1 MLFRANGHDV
11 SVVEV
16 EIMLEYLVAWSRWGY
31 FGNGSSFL
39 STYPTT
45 FPPRVSLPL
54 SWASLSQQHV
64 HHASMYKRKIDCD
77 PREKSSAPRYADIM
91 PLIQGRQVE
100 VTRPS
105 VLGYPDLRRTQAKK
119 VVSRGRKTLDMRN
132 ETKWIA
138 EMLRLTCTPHREIGL
153 TPRCFDLD

>member
-1 MLFRANGHDV
+1 MFHDLIAL
-11 SVVEV
+11 SSFACFE
-16 EIMLEYLVAWSRWGY
+16 
-31 FGNGSSFL
+31 NCSSFL

-45 FPPRVSLPL
+45 CPPRVSLPL
-54 SWASLSQQHV
+54 SRACLSQQHV

-77 PREKSSAPRYADIM
+77 PRKKSSAPRYADIM
-91 PLIQGRQVE
+91 PLIQGRQVK

-138 EMLRLTCTPHREIGL
+138 EMLRLTRTPHREIGL